1 MRRLIPIAIL
11 LTLASCSQPT
21 STPVPTIPESL
32 PVTPTQVKP
41 SLPSPTATKSDFVI
55 KLPDSNATHWSFVA
69 GELVKPVDLQHA
81 GDERLFMVDQRG
93 LIWILED
100 GEMLPEPFLDIQE
113 WVSSTHHEQ
122 GLLGLAFHPN
132 YVENGRLFVNYTD
145 TFGNTV
151 ISRFE
156 VSSERNLADRNS
168 LRVILRFD
176 QPYAN
181 HNGGG
186 MAFGPDGHLFI
197 AIGDGGSIND
207 PDGNGQN
214 LDTYLGKLLRLDVDS
229 ADPYAIPTDN
239 PYAAGGG
246 LPEIWAYGLRNP
258 WRFAFDQLTGDLYIG
273 DVGQDDWEEINF
285 QPSGTSGGINYG
297 WNIREGSHPFTSD
310 TTKGLTDPVAEYDHS
325 LGYSVI
331 GGVVVRDPSLPEW
344 QGVYLYGDYGSG
356 RIWGLVR
363 DAGGNWESAVLFET
377 DFAISSFGQDVDGR
391 IYLLDHIGGAIY
403 RLERAP

>member
-1 MRRLIPIAIL
+1 
-11 LTLASCSQPT
+11 
-21 STPVPTIPESL
+21 
-32 PVTPTQVKP
+32 
-41 SLPSPTATKSDFVI
+41 
-55 KLPDSNATHWSFVA
+55 
-69 GELVKPVDLQHA
+69 VKPVDLQHV
-81 GDERLFMVDQRG
+81 GDERLFVVDQRG
-93 LIWILED
+93 LIWIIED

-113 WVSSTHHEQ
+113 WVNDTHHEQ

-132 YVENGRLFVNYTD
+132 YVENGRFFVNYTD

-156 VSSERNLADRNS
+156 VSPERNLADRNS

-207 PDGNGQN
+207 PEGNGQN

-229 ADPYAIPTDN
+229 ADPYATPADN

-258 WRFAFDQLTGDLYIG
+258 WRFAFDQLTGDLYIS

-285 QPSGTSGGINYG
+285 QPSGTPGGVNYG
-297 WNIREGSHPFTSD
+297 WNIREGSHPFAGD
-310 TTKGLTDPVAEYDHS
+310 TTEGLTEPVAEYDHN

-377 DFAISSFGQDVDGR
+377 DFNISSFGQDVDGQV
-391 IYLLDHIGGAIY
+391 YLLDHGGVIY

>member
-11 LTLASCSQPT
+11 LTIASCSQPT
-21 STPVPTIPESL
+21 STPVPTIPESV
-32 PVTPTQVKP
+32 PVTPTQIEP
-41 SLPSPTATKSDFVI
+41 TLPSPTPTKSDFVDE
-55 KLPDSNATHWSFVA
+55 LPDSSTSHWAFVV

-81 GDERLFMVDQRG
+81 GDERLFVVDQRG
-93 LIWILED
+93 LIWIFEG
-100 GEMLPEPFLDIQE
+100 GEMLSEPFLDIQE
-113 WVSSTHHEQ
+113 WVSDTHHEQ

-168 LRVILRFD
+168 LRVILRVE

-207 PDGNGQN
+207 PESNGQN
-214 LDTYLGKLLRLDVDS
+214 LDTNLGKLLRLDVDS

-285 QPSGTSGGINYG
+285 QPSGTPGGVNYG
-297 WNIREGSHPFTSD
+297 WNIREGSHPFAGD
-310 TTKGLTDPVAEYDHS
+310 TTEDLTDPVAEYDHN

-377 DFAISSFGQDVDGR
+377 DFGISSFGQDVDGQ
-391 IYLLDHIGGAIY
+391 IYLLDHTGVAIY